1 MKRFGN
7 AKKEDET
14 DIDITP
20 MLDVVFIMLI
30 FFIVTASFVKESG
43 IGLNKPADSNE
54 PPNPDAPPPIVVSIN
69 NLSEIRIED
78 RLVDYRAV
86 KPTIIRMRAESPE
99 SSVIVKV
106 DPQAKTKSIVEAV
119 DGIRDAKVLN
129 PSISMDSS

>member
-7 AKKEDET
+7 AKKEDQT

-99 SSVIVKV
+99 SSVVVKV
-106 DPQAKTKSIVEAV
+106 DPKAKTKSIVEAV

-129 PSISMDSS
+129 PSISMDPS

>member
-7 AKKEDET
+7 AKKEDQT

-99 SSVIVKV
+99 SSVVVKV
-106 DPQAKTKSIVEAV
+106 DPKAKTKSIVEAV

-129 PSISMDSS
+129 PSISMESS

>member
-129 PSISMDSS
+129 PSISMDPS

>member
-99 SSVIVKV
+99 SSVVVKV
-106 DPQAKTKSIVEAV
+106 DPKAKTKSIVEAV

-129 PSISMDSS
+129 PSISMDPS

>member
-1 MKRFGN
+1 MKRLGTG
-7 AKKEDET
+7 KKEEET

-69 NLSEIRIED
+69 NLSEIRIDD

-86 KPTIIRMRAESPE
+86 KPTIIRMRAESPD

-106 DPQAKTKSIVEAV
+106 DPKAKTKSIIEAV
-119 DGIRDAKVLN
+119 DGIRDAKVLT
-129 PSISMDSS
+129 PSISMDSG

>member
-1 MKRFGN
+1 MKRLGN

-43 IGLNKPADSNE
+43 IGLNKPAASNE
-54 PPNPDAPPPIVVSIN
+54 PPPVDAPPPIVVSIN
-69 NLSEIRIED
+69 NLSEIRIDD

-86 KPTIIRMRAESPE
+86 KPTIIRMKAESPE

-106 DPQAKTKSIVEAV
+106 DPKAKTKSIVEAV

-129 PSISMDSS
+129 PSISMEPG